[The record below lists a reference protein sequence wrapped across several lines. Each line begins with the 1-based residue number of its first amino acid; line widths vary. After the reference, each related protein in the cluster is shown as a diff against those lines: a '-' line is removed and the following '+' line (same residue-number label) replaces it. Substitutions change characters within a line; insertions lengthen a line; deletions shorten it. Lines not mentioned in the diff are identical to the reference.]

1 MTFPSKEWTLFR
13 LFFELEIGRCNK
25 LNLKSGLTVGLS
37 LDCGVETQTMSR
49 IWGKIAHSWS
59 SQYIRTETW
68 KAQRFV
74 SAFCDSKLNLIF
86 FDMSTKSRS
95 TGIYSRTWHFLRCI
109 IYVIFY
115 NHYFIVI
122 CTSILIERFSSPL
135 GMEFISAAHSLDRR
149 IHRLWRVPKYCFTQ
163 LNCNKCPLKLIRLCF
178 NSSA

>member
-1 MTFPSKEWTLFR
+1 MTFPSKEWTL
-13 LFFELEIGRCNK
+13 
-25 LNLKSGLTVGLS
+25 LTVFRTGDWKMQQVEFEIRVDCWLS

-86 FDMSTKSRS
+86 FEMSTKSRS

-109 IYVIFY
+109 MYVIFY

-122 CTSILIERFSSPL
+122 CILIERFSSPR
-135 GMEFISAAHSLDRR
+135 GMEFISGAHST
-149 IHRLWRVPKYCFTQ
+149 HRLWRVPKYCFTQ